1 MKYIDLPIAAAL
13 ALGLAS
19 YASAAEYQYNAD
31 HGQQLYGE
39 TCAACHQDTG
49 LGVPGAFPPLKGN
62 PAVTNPDPTRQIET
76 VLHGAQ
82 GPLTINGA
90 KYDGFMPPFGSN
102 LNDVEA
108 ADLIN
113 WERSSWGN
121 QAKHVTPAEVATIRG
136 GGKLN

>member
-1 MKYIDLPIAAAL
+1 MKTICLPVAALL
-13 ALGLAS
+13 ALGLAG
-19 YASAAEYQYNAD
+19 SAFAAGYQYDAA
-31 HGQQLYGE
+31 HGEKLYGD
-39 TCAACHQDTG
+39 TCAACHKDTG

-62 PAVTNPDPTRQIET
+62 PAVTDPDPTRQIET
-76 VLHGAQ
+76 VLHGVH

-90 KYDGFMPPFGSN
+90 QYNGFMPPFGGN

-121 QAKHVTPAEVATIRG
+121 HAKHVTPDEIATIRA
-136 GGKLN
+136 GGKLK